1 MAMAELRFGMLLP
14 PPLPPMDKILKI
26 ASMIDEAGY
35 YSLIVPDHTLMVPPG
50 FTPNALSLLSALS
63 VMTRN
68 VQIGTGVSDVVRY
81 HPSILAQVF
90 ATADHLSGGRVFLGL
105 GAGEA
110 MNIKPFGIEW
120 GRPYTR
126 LKEGIEVLRRLWTG
140 EKFSYNGEYFK
151 FREAFLHITPTR
163 KTIPIY
169 LGANGPKTRELA
181 GAACE
186 GWMPITET
194 PKTYRENL
202 EDVKRGAEKAGRSIN
217 EIDTALQI
225 YTAMDENYEKA
236 IERARLYKGM
246 MVSSVEK
253 VEQAGYSLELPE
265 GFSKKYYFEDLLLED
280 EMLMEMVKLSEQVT
294 DEILTDFFIVGTPR
308 DCMDKIEEFR
318 KAGVKHLMLIN
329 IGPDPK
335 YVLKTY
341 IEKIAPSFA

>member
-1 MAMAELRFGMLLP
+1 MAELRFGMLLP

-169 LGANGPKTRELA
+169 LGANGPRTRELA

-202 EDVKRGAEKAGRSIN
+202 EDVKRGAEKAGSNSKGNEEAIGRTRSHGGI
-217 EIDTALQI
+217 
-225 YTAMDENYEKA
+225 
-236 IERARLYKGM
+236 
-246 MVSSVEK
+246 
-253 VEQAGYSLELPE
+253 QAGGRS
-265 GFSKKYYFEDLLLED
+265 
-280 EMLMEMVKLSEQVT
+280 VQ
-294 DEILTDFFIVGTPR
+294 
-308 DCMDKIEEFR
+308 
-318 KAGVKHLMLIN
+318 
-329 IGPDPK
+329 
-335 YVLKTY
+335 
-341 IEKIAPSFA
+341 SFAEAVGKGSGSQARRETEEGLYRDRTR